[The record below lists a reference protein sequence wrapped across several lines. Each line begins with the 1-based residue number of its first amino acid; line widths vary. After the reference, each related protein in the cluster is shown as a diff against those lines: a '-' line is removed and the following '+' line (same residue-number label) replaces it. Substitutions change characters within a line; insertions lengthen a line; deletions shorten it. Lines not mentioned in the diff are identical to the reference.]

1 MVQFKRLEKWFA
13 HVREALPS
21 ATFDIETN
29 ATIVPSDSFDAYVA
43 RYVCSPKLSN
53 SEVAEEGRIVPKAM
67 RYFSANERAVFKF
80 VIGTEKDLLEVH
92 ALEENYGVAA
102 SRIFLMPLGTTDH
115 ETKLHHAWISELC
128 LQYGYRFSPRLHLSL
143 YGDGRG
149 V

>member
-53 SEVAEEGRIVPKAM
+53 SEVAEEDRIVPKAM

-115 ETKLHHAWISELC
+115 ETKLHHAWISELASSMATA
-128 LQYGYRFSPRLHLSL
+128 LVHGFI
-143 YGDGRG
+143 
-149 V
+149 